1 MSLRKDCVA
10 LLTIENLPTMNQK
23 EWAKLCKWLQEL
35 TFKIQTTDHR
45 EYASPCRFRLMK

>member
-23 EWAKLCKWLQEL
+23 EWTELCKWLRDL
-35 TFKIQTTDHR
+35 TFIIQTTDHR
-45 EYASPCRFRLMK
+45 KYASTCRFRLTK